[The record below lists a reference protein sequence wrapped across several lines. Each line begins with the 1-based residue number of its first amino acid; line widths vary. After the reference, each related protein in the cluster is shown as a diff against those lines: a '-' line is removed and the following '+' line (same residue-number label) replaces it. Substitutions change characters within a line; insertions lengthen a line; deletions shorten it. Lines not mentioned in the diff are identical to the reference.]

1 MRWMAITSSVSTDL
15 VHLASSRG
23 ASYADARTVEREH
36 EAVSV
41 KDGAVESVTRTSDR
55 GLGLRVVHKGAW
67 GFAATDRT
75 DEASLRALIDEA
87 FRRAD
92 ASASVQRRS
101 VKLAPFAPQRGEY
114 RTSLKRDPFTVPL
127 AERIDHL
134 RAVDAKSLGPNVK
147 TRRSSVAAY
156 RTRKRLVTSE
166 GTDVSQEIVETG
178 GGPSVLAVKAGRKP
192 ASRYDSRLVRQAG
205 WEYVEHL
212 DLVARAARYRDDA
225 EATLYAPLATARPTT
240 LVFAPEFLALLVHES
255 CGHPTEADRLL
266 EHEVAFAGT
275 TFMWPGDRGAL
286 HYGSEHVSMTADAT
300 VPGGMG
306 TFGWD
311 DDGVPAMK
319 TKLVDKGIFVGYL
332 TSRETAS
339 ALGLK
344 VAIGSAR
351 AEGWQH
357 FPIVRMVNVSL
368 DPGTTSYAELLRGVD
383 SGLLMVAPASY
394 SLDDKRQNFHFS
406 TQAARVIRNGELA
419 GYVRGVS
426 FQSLTP
432 AFWGRCDGV
441 ADDWEL
447 HGFLSCAKGEPLQLM
462 RVGHGAAH
470 ARFREVPIE
479 VTA

>member
-1 MRWMAITSSVSTDL
+1 VRTTPLPDL
-15 VHLASSRG
+15 VQVASARG
-23 ASYADARTVEREH
+23 ASYADARTVEREQ
-36 EAVSV
+36 ELVSV
-41 KDGAVESVTRTSDR
+41 KDGAVESVTRAADR
-55 GLGLRVVHKGAW
+55 GVGVRVVHRGGW

-75 DEASLRALIDEA
+75 DEASLRAIVDEA
-87 FRRAD
+87 FRRAE
-92 ASASVQRRS
+92 ASASVRTRP
-101 VKLAPFAPQRGEY
+101 VALAPVAPQRGEY
-114 RTSLKRDPFTVPL
+114 RTTLERDPFEVPL

-134 RAVDAKSLGPNVK
+134 RAVDAASIGPNVK
-147 TRRSSVAAY
+147 TRRSSIAAY

-166 GTDVSQEIVETG
+166 GTDVTQEIVESG
-178 GGPSVLAVKAGRKP
+178 AGLSILAVKAGAKP
-192 ASRYDSRLVRQAG
+192 AQRYDSRLTMQAG
-205 WEYVEHL
+205 WEFVEHL
-212 DLVARAARYRDDA
+212 DLVTRAKRYRDDV
-225 EATLYAPLATARPTT
+225 EATLDAPLAVARPTT

-266 EHEVAFAGT
+266 EYEVAFAGT
-275 TFMWPGDRGAL
+275 TFMWPDDRGTL
-286 HYGSEHVSMTADAT
+286 RYGSAHVSMTADAT
-300 VPGGMG
+300 TPGGMG

-311 DDGVPAMK
+311 DDGVPGMR

-332 TSRETAS
+332 TSRETAA
-339 ALGLK
+339 ALGVP

-368 DPGTTSYAELLRGVD
+368 DPGELGYDELLRGVE
-383 SGLLMVAPASY
+383 SGLLLEAPASY

-406 TQAARVIRNGELA
+406 TQCARVIRNGALD
-419 GYVRGVS
+419 GYVRGVA

-432 AFWGRCDGV
+432 DFWGRCDGV

-470 ARFREVPIE
+470 ARFRDVPIE
-479 VTA
+479 VSA